1 MMKYMLSGVAFAV
14 STGRILGYI
23 GFFPVAIALVVC
35 LTFCMIIVEV
45 WRK

>member
-1 MMKYMLSGVAFAV
+1 MMKFMSGVVDFV
-14 STGRILGYI
+14 VNTGKTLGYI
-23 GFFPVAIALVVC
+23 GFFPVFIALVVC